1 MHNFFSVLYSIIKHY
16 IQSYHGFGF
25 SSTPGKAEGAP
36 VFKNISDNRGREN
49 LWGLTGLDEI
59 VLLGVP
65 PNSNRPIPMAV
76 DEG

>member
-1 MHNFFSVLYSIIKHY
+1 MKEYNSQY
-16 IQSYHGFGF
+16 YHGFRR
-25 SSTPGKAEGAP
+25 SSTPLEAESAP

-49 LWGLTGLDEI
+49 LWGPTGLDEV